1 MHLDLDTFGET
12 VHGGNVARMYDETAA
27 VRGDAPAL
35 ESHGEIL
42 THEEL
47 QTVSRTVAGGLR
59 ELGIERTEPVMVYLP
74 NCPQYVVASLACFRA
89 GTPVSPVNPQYRSR
103 ELVHQLTDT
112 DAAAVITH
120 VALREHLA
128 DAIAKIDAD
137 PTVIT
142 VGDRDAI
149 PEGDTHFDDVRGE
162 PTTVKLDGDAV
173 ASLPYTSGTTGQP
186 KGVRLTHDNIR
197 AQLLTTITVRANDL
211 SPDEENSLVWLPL
224 YHITGFIHTALQP
237 LARGGTLYVRSAAN
251 WDAEAA
257 MATIERDAIS
267 TYIGV
272 TAMYADMVADD
283 SFGDYDLSSLVTVS
297 EGGAKLTGAVQDAF
311 EETANVAI
319 REGYGLT
326 ETTGSTHTQVGAL
339 YGPRHGTVGQPARHT
354 DCRIVDS
361 SGEEVPLGESGE
373 ILVRGPQV
381 MDGYHDRPDANER
394 AFTDAGFFRTGDIGR
409 RDREGYYE
417 IVDRKKHVIVTAGY
431 NVYPSEVENLLAEHE
446 AVREA
451 AVVGVPD
458 ERRNETVKA
467 FLVPTNGDPE
477 NPGVTIDEIQQFSL
491 DTIAPY
497 KHPREVAFVAE
508 LPRTASGKIQKY
520 KLTGE

>member
-1 MHLDLDTFGET
+1 MHLDLDTFGDT
-12 VHGGNVARMYDETAA
+12 VHGGNVARMYDKTAA

-35 ESHGEIL
+35 ESHGEEV

-47 QTVSRTVAGGLR
+47 QAVSSAFAGGLR
-59 ELGIERTEPVMVYLP
+59 ELGVEETEPVMLYLP
-74 NCPQYVVASLACFRA
+74 NCPQYVIASLGCFRA
-89 GTPVSPVNPQYRSR
+89 GSPVSPVNPQYRSR

-120 VALREHLA
+120 VALREHLGE
-128 DAIAKIDAD
+128 AIDDIDGD
-137 PTVIT
+137 PAVIT
-142 VGDRDAI
+142 VGDREAM

-162 PTTVKLDGDAV
+162 PTTVDLDGDAI
-173 ASLPYTSGTTGQP
+173 ASMPYTSGTTGQP

-197 AQLLTTITVRANDL
+197 AQLLTNIAVRSDDL
-211 SPDEENSLVWLPL
+211 TPDEENSLVWLPL
-224 YHITGFIHTALQP
+224 YHITGFVHTALQP
-237 LARGGTLYVRSAAN
+237 LARGGTLYIRSAAN
-251 WDAEAA
+251 WDAKEA
-257 MATIERDAIS
+257 MATIEREKIS
-267 TYIGV
+267 SFIGV
-272 TAMYADMVADD
+272 TAMYADMVDDD
-283 SFGDYDLSSLVTVS
+283 SFGDYDLSSLVTAS

-311 EETANVAI
+311 EETAGVAI
-319 REGYGLT
+319 KEGYGLT
-326 ETTGSTHTQVGAL
+326 ETTGSTHTQVGSL

-361 SGEEVPLGESGE
+361 NGDEVPLGETGE

-381 MDGYHDRPDANER
+381 MDGYHNRPKANEQ

-409 RDREGYYE
+409 RDEEGYYE

-446 AVREA
+446 SVREA
-451 AVVGVPD
+451 AVVGIPH

-467 FLVPTNGDPE
+467 FVVPANGDPG
-477 NPGVTIDEIQQFSL
+477 NPGVTADEIQQFSL
-491 DTIAPY
+491 DNIAPY
-497 KHPREVAFVAE
+497 KHPREVEFVAE

-520 KLTGE
+520 KLTDE